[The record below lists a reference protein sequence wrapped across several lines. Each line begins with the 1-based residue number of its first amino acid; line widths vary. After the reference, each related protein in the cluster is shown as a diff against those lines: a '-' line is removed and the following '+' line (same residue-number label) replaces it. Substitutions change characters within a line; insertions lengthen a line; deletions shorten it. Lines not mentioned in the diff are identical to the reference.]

1 MLLTSYFLK
10 SILSLLTSHLSPLTS
25 HLSPPKPLR
34 PKRFFARK
42 YHFSLTFRTSLFV
55 PYPDV
60 VASAIQAKSSHFTS
74 IRRRNI
80 SNDATDNDIL
90 DGVAI
95 RTTHGS
101 DALAK
106 QSLSFIVLRLVSA
119 RFTTICFLPSH
130 FKSHLSI
137 EIDIQANHHDDQ
149 GCPKTNNGFGMAFV
163 NRRGN
168 VVAFSMFI
176 HQ

>member
-1 MLLTSYFLK
+1 MKIKSNLLLLTSYFLK
-10 SILSLLTSHLSPLTS
+10 SILSPLTP
-25 HLSPPKPLR
+25 HPSPPKPLR
-34 PKRFFARK
+34 PKRLFARK
-42 YHFSLTFRTSLFV
+42 YHFSLTFRASLFV

-80 SNDATDNDIL
+80 SDDATDNDIL

-106 QSLSFIVLRLVSA
+106 QPLSFIVLRLVSA

-149 GCPKTNNGFGMAFV
+149 G
-163 NRRGN
+163 
-168 VVAFSMFI
+168 
-176 HQ
+176 